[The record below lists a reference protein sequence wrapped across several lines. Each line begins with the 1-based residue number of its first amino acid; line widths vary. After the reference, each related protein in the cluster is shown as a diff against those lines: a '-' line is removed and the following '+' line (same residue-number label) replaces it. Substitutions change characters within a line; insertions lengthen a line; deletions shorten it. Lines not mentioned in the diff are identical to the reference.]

1 MYGEG
6 NQLSNPNAE
15 IFDIMDIEALTDSL
29 ELGCAKVDI
38 TPQKPLALAGFAHRQ
53 GYFEAVVRPLN
64 ARILFFRQGG
74 VGSALIISADLL
86 WWGTE
91 RMEGLRHKLR
101 ERWGFLDAQMVFHAT
116 HNHSGPQ
123 TSEMYTPSLGKPDIA
138 YITYLEK
145 CILDGVAQAALVLE
159 PVTVERGSGRCDLSV
174 HRRKMVDGTIRMAPN
189 LEGPVDP
196 EVSVIRLAVS
206 GGRTK
211 ALLVHYACHPTTTGD
226 NSVSSEFP
234 GFAMER
240 IEEQLGREA
249 VSAYL
254 QGCCADV
261 RPALVRDC
269 EFYRGGDAEVRRI
282 GQALADE
289 VMAILNRPMKKL
301 AIGTLVSRSLKV
313 QLPLQDPP
321 FLDHL
326 LKWAGLAASEIKDAS
341 QQILSSPSECA
352 GSVEG
357 NRSVTEANPIKQLMP
372 DAGIVEQWSR
382 LLLTDQR
389 YQIRTVELELG
400 YLQLAEGLALL
411 VANAELVGAYGSFIK
426 SSFGDTILPV
436 CYSNGMIGYVP
447 TAMQLFEGGYEAV
460 DYIYYFGLP
469 APLAPE
475 SEESIHS
482 SIMKLVSQSESDP
495 M

>member
-1 MYGEG
+1 
-6 NQLSNPNAE
+6 LSNRNAE
-15 IFDIMDIEALTDSL
+15 ISDKTDLEAHTDGL
-29 ELGCAKVDI
+29 KLGCTKVDI

-53 GYFEAVVRPLN
+53 GNFETVVRPLN
-64 ARILFFRQGG
+64 ARILFFQQGRI
-74 VGSALIISADLL
+74 GSALIISADLL

-91 RMEGLRHKLR
+91 RMEGLRNKLR
-101 ERWGFLDAQMVFHAT
+101 ERWGFLEAQMVFHAT

-123 TSEMYTPSLGKPDIA
+123 TSEMYTPSLGKPDIE
-138 YITYLEK
+138 YITFLEK
-145 CILDGVAQAALVLE
+145 CILEGVEQAALVLE
-159 PVTVERGSGRCDLSV
+159 PVTVERGSGRCDLAV

-189 LEGPVDP
+189 PEGPVDP

-211 ALLVHYACHPTTTGD
+211 ALLVHYACHPTTTGE
-226 NSVSSEFP
+226 NSVSSEFS

-240 IEEQLGREA
+240 IEEQLGCEA
-249 VSAYL
+249 ISAYL

-261 RPALVRDC
+261 RPALVRDG
-269 EFYRGGDAEVRRI
+269 EFYRGGDEEVRRI

-289 VMAILNRPMKKL
+289 VMAILDRPMKRL
-301 AIGTLVSRSLKV
+301 AIGTLDSRSLKV

-321 FLDHL
+321 ALDHL
-326 LKWAGLAASEIKDAS
+326 LKWAGLAASETMDAN

-352 GSVEG
+352 GPVDA
-357 NRSVTEANPIKQLMP
+357 NRSAAETNPIKQLMP
-372 DAGIVEQWSR
+372 DADIVEKWSQM
-382 LLLTDQR
+382 LLSGQR
-389 YQIRTVELELG
+389 YQIRTVELELE

-411 VANAELVGAYGSFIK
+411 ATNAELVGAYGRFIK
-426 SSFGDTILPV
+426 ASFGDTILPV

-447 TAMQLFEGGYEAV
+447 TAAQLSEGGYEAV

-482 SIMKLVSQSESDP
+482 SIVKLVRQNESNLI
-495 M
+495 